1 MSRRS
6 LTVPP
11 IVAPGLVC
19 VSLVLMAAA
28 MAGAFGPFAHGL
40 FFFRFSPLAWALMI
54 TAMVLGGLGV
64 VAFILVLLLVLIRA
78 MGPRSRCDPLLV
90 LWGHPTPL

>member
-6 LTVPP
+6 LTVLA
-11 IVAPGLVC
+11 IVATGLVF

-28 MAGAFGPFAHGL
+28 MAGAFGPFVHGP
-40 FFFRFSPLAWALMI
+40 FFYRFSPLAWALMI

-78 MGPRSRCDPLLV
+78 TGPRS
-90 LWGHPTPL
+90 